1 MQMSSSISIDGFDF
15 SQAFTPSDE
24 VLHQEL
30 EGETVLL
37 DLKSER
43 YFGLN
48 ESGTR
53 IWTLLIEL
61 ERPEAVVERMM
72 DEFDVDEDTLR
83 ADIADLLTRLLDGG
97 LIEFVRPAKK
107 KP

>member
-1 MQMSSSISIDGFDF
+1 MTSRISATAFDF
-15 SQAFTPSDE
+15 SQALTPSQE

-43 YFGLN
+43 YFGLD

-61 ERPEAVVERMM
+61 KRPQAIVERMM
-72 DEFDVDEDTLR
+72 QEFDVDEDTLR
-83 ADIADLLTRLLDGG
+83 ADVAELLTRLLDGG
-97 LIEFVRPAKK
+97 LIEATQATE
-107 KP
+107 

>member
-1 MQMSSSISIDGFDF
+1 MPATTAEGFDF
-15 SQAFTPSDE
+15 SRALAPSGE

-43 YFGLN
+43 YFGLD
-48 ESGTR
+48 ETGTR
-53 IWTLLIEL
+53 VWRLLIEL
-61 ERPEAVVERMM
+61 GRPEAVIQQMM
-72 DEFDVDEDTLR
+72 HEFEVDEDTLR
-83 ADIADLLTRLLDGG
+83 TDVAELLCLLIDGG
-97 LIEFVRPAKK
+97 LLEPADSLNS

>member
-1 MQMSSSISIDGFDF
+1 MADFDF
-15 SQAFTPSDE
+15 SQRLAPSGE

-43 YFGLN
+43 YFGLD

-53 IWTLLIEL
+53 IWTLLLEL
-61 ERPEAVVERMM
+61 ERPDAVVEKMLQ
-72 DEFDVDEDTLR
+72 EFDVDEKRLR
-83 ADIADLLTRLLDGG
+83 ADVADLLTRLLDGE
-97 LIEFVRPAKK
+97 LIEPLQAAT
-107 KP
+107 

>member
-1 MQMSSSISIDGFDF
+1 MTTTTAEGFDF
-15 SQAFTPSDE
+15 DQALAPSGE

-43 YFGLN
+43 YFGLD
-48 ESGTR
+48 ETGTR
-53 IWTLLIEL
+53 VWTLLIEL
-61 ERPEAVVERMM
+61 ERPEAIVQQMM
-72 DEFDVDEDTLR
+72 DEFEVDEDTLR
-83 ADIADLLTRLLDGG
+83 ADVAELLSRLLDGG
-97 LIEFVRPAKK
+97 LLEAVDASKS

>member
-1 MQMSSSISIDGFDF
+1 MTARTPAADFDF
-15 SQAFTPSDE
+15 SQSLSPSGE

-43 YFGLN
+43 YFGLD
-48 ESGTR
+48 ECGTR

-61 ERPEAVVERMM
+61 GRPEVVVERMM
-72 DEFDVDEDTLR
+72 GEFDVDEEKLR
-83 ADIADLLTRLLDGG
+83 ADVANLLTRLLDGG
-97 LIEFVRPAKK
+97 LLEPG
-107 KP
+107 KPTKEDP